1 MNREVVMN
9 LRVRDGEP
17 TLGHHFERTNR
28 VVVSDEGYF
37 YRTREC
43 DLIGPFTTEAE
54 ALYDLNVFVQV
65 SEIEKNLKLDDFFD
79 EKQSA

>member
-1 MNREVVMN
+1 MN
-9 LRVRDGEP
+9 LKARTGEP
-17 TLGHHFERTNR
+17 ALGHHFERTSR
-28 VVVSDEGYF
+28 MVISDEGYF

-54 ALYDLNVFVQV
+54 ALYDLNVFVKV
-65 SEIEKNLKLDDFFD
+65 SEIERNLHLDDFFD